1 MTARPRDDGTAVLW
15 HPLSGGSVRCDL
27 CHHRCQIDPGQVG
40 LCGVRENRD
49 GTLFALSYGR
59 LVAANAD
66 PIEKKPL
73 FHFHPGSRAFSV
85 ATAGCNFHCAFCQN
99 WSISQFPVLHPGKPL
114 PGEQLRPEEIVATA
128 ERTGCATIAYTYTE
142 PTIFWELVVDTSER
156 AHAAGIANV
165 LVTNGYMTPQAID
178 LLGDRLD
185 AANVD
190 LKGAD
195 ARSLKDATGARPEPV
210 RQNIRLLHD
219 RGVWVEV
226 TTLIVPGLND
236 DERALRSIASFL
248 AALDPDIPWHVSRF
262 HPDYQM
268 ADRPPTD
275 ADLLARACDWGEREG
290 LRYVYTGNLWGD
302 DHESTRCQACGQ
314 VVLERRGFRLVR
326 VRLQEGRCTACGAP
340 VAGVGLP

>member
-1 MTARPRDDGTAVLW
+1 MTARPRGDVPARLW

-27 CHHRCQIDPGQVG
+27 CHHRCQIDPGQAG
-40 LCGVRENRD
+40 LCGVRVNRE
-49 GTLFALSYGR
+49 GTLVARSYGR

-66 PIEKKPL
+66 PVEKKPL

-85 ATAGCNFHCAFCQN
+85 ATAGCNLHCDFCQN
-99 WSISQFPVLHPGKPL
+99 WSISQYPVLHPGSPL
-114 PGEQLRPEEIVATA
+114 PGDVVGPEEIVAAA

-142 PTIFWELVVDTSER
+142 PTVFWELVVDTAAR
-156 AHAAGIANV
+156 AHAAGVANA
-165 LVTNGYMTPQAID
+165 LVTNGYMTPDALD
-178 LLGDRLD
+178 LLGDHLD

-195 ARSLKDATGARPEPV
+195 PHSLEAVTGARPGPV
-210 RQNIRLLHD
+210 RRNIRTLRE

-248 AALDPDIPWHVSRF
+248 ASVDPDIPWHVSRF
-262 HPDYQM
+262 HPDYKM
-268 ADRPPTD
+268 RDRSPTD

-302 DHESTRCQACGQ
+302 DHESTRCPSCGQ
-314 VVLERRGFRLVR
+314 VVLERHGFRLGQ
-326 VRLQEGRCTACGAP
+326 VRLRDGRCVKCQAS